1 MADYT
6 YTGGKFV
13 PTAGGTTID
22 PASGFTSTL
31 VSRAAG
37 SPTKIMAVGDSIT
50 LGQGSER
57 SGGWRMFLWQMLT
70 DAGFY
75 LTPVGWNTANPIMPY
90 DVTYPRRG
98 SGHASYGGWKI
109 QDHLDQVA
117 GRTGRAAGSPLGS
130 DGIGAWITTY
140 NPDLLIVNLGT
151 NNAAVDPSTVRQQAM
166 SDFATAVFA
175 AKPTVNVVW
184 GTMPYQQNNQTT
196 YPVSTE
202 WQTEWAK
209 WTGKKIVRAEVATR
223 LGIVSENFYDML
235 HPSIYGYER
244 IATALFDAIVAN

>member
-1 MADYT
+1 MAGYT

-22 PASGFTSTL
+22 PAGGFTSTL
-31 VSRAAG
+31 LSKTAG

-57 SGGWRMFLWQMLT
+57 TGGYRMFLWQMLA

-75 LTPVGWNTANPIMPY
+75 ITPVGWNTSNPVMPY
-90 DVTYPRRG
+90 DVSYPRRG

-109 QDHLDQVA
+109 QDHLDQLA
-117 GRTGRAAGSPLGS
+117 GRTGRPSGNPLGS

-140 NPDLLIVNLGT
+140 NPDVLLVLLGT
-151 NNAAVDPSTVRQQAM
+151 NNAAVDSSTVIQQVM
-166 SDFATAVFA
+166 SDFATAVYA
-175 AKPTVNVVW
+175 AKPTVKVVW
-184 GTMPYQQNNQTT
+184 GTMPYQQNNKTT
-196 YPVSTE
+196 YPVSGY

-209 WTGKKIVRAEVATR
+209 WTGKTIVKAEVADT
-223 LGIVSENFYDML
+223 LGIQSDRFYDMI
-235 HPSIYGYER
+235 HPNINGYER
-244 IATALFDAIVAN
+244 IATAWFNALTTN